1 MRQIET
7 ISSWQLASLFLAYMT
22 GSAIINIPTPMVEAA
37 ANGAWLSLLIANAL
51 GMVLLA
57 CVFYIDQQAPG
68 HSFIDYSEKVLG
80 KWITLCIAIPLIILL
95 ILIITFIIID
105 IGGFFANALMR
116 ETPTYVFHT
125 LILLVAAMTARSGIE
140 PMARMFV
147 WLLII
152 MVVLSLGVLALVFRE
167 YRVEHLLPVMPDGIM
182 PILLGSYRAFSFPY
196 SELILFS
203 LLLPFLNKGDRK
215 PFKKIMFFT
224 LIIHGLLMIIPIV
237 LVTMA
242 YGPIAGKVQYS
253 IFNLSRLVNI
263 RDAIERIE
271 SGIGLV
277 LIVGS
282 YMKTSIMLFILKEF
296 LSKVLKLQDK
306 QIIIFPISFLILLLS
321 LTIFDHETE
330 FVDAVFVTWPLFMI
344 TIVVL
349 PFLFVTFVA
358 FIKRNKH
365 RSNNKA
371 TSNT

>member
-95 ILIITFIIID
+95 ILIIAFIIID

-224 LIIHGLLMIIPIV
+224 LIVHGLLMIIPIV

-296 LSKVLKLQDK
+296 LSNVLKLQDK

-358 FIKRNKH
+358 LFKRNGLDK
-365 RSNNKA
+365 SE
-371 TSNT
+371 SQ

>member
-1 MRQIET
+1 MRQVET

-22 GSAIINIPTPMVEAA
+22 GSAIINIPTPMVEVASNA
-37 ANGAWLSLLIANAL
+37 AWLSLLVANAL

-57 CVFYIDQQAPG
+57 CVFYIDHQAPG

-80 KWITLCIAIPLIILL
+80 KWITLCISIPIILLL

-147 WLLII
+147 WLLISMI
-152 MVVLSLGVLALVFRE
+152 VLPLGVLALAFPH
-167 YRVEHLLPVMPDGIM
+167 YQVEHLLPVMPDGIK
-182 PILLGSYRAFSFPY
+182 PVLLGSYRAFSFPY

-203 LLLPFLNKGDRK
+203 LLLPFVSKGDRK
-215 PFKKIMFFT
+215 PLKKIMFLT
-224 LIIHGLLMIIPIV
+224 LLVHGILMIIPIV

-242 YGPIAGKVQYS
+242 YGPLAGTVQYS
-253 IFNLSRLVNI
+253 IFSLAQLVNI

-271 SGIGLV
+271 SGIGLA

-296 LSKVLKLQDK
+296 LSNVLKLQDK
-306 QIIIFPISFLILLLS
+306 QIITFPISFFILLLS

-344 TIVVL
+344 TVVVL
-349 PFLFVTFVA
+349 PFLFITLVA
-358 FIKRNKH
+358 FFKK
-365 RSNNKA
+365 KP
-371 TSNT
+371 T